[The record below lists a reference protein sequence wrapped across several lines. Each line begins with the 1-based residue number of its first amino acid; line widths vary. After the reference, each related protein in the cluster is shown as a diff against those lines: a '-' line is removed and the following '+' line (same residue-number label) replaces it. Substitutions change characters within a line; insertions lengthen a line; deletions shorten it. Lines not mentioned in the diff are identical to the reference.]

1 MSLTRRS
8 FILGSGGTITLFSG
22 CTYFDDTA
30 VTVPKLEVE
39 LGNGTGE
46 SHVFHV
52 AIETSNGLKEWHSQ
66 EVESRISDTV
76 TIEPPQDEDLIG
88 IHGFVDDYPLHDE
101 FFALDSADECV
112 RVLIEYGAIGGDEP
126 TLLQSAT
133 DSC

>member
-8 FILGSGGTITLFSG
+8 FILGSVSAIALFSG

-30 VTVPKLEVE
+30 VTVPELEVE

-66 EVESRISDTV
+66 EVEPGVSDIL
-76 TIEPPQDEDLIG
+76 TIEPPQNEDLIA
-88 IHGFVDDYPLHDE
+88 IHGFVDDYPLYDE

-112 RVLIEYGAIGGDEP
+112 RVLIEYGAIGGEEP

-133 DSC
+133 DGC